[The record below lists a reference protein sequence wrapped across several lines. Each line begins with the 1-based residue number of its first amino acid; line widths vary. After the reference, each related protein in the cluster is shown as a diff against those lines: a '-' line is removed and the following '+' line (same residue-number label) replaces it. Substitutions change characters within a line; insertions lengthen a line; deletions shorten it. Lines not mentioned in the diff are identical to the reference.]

1 MLDGLKIN
9 SGVKNNNNKMKIT
22 PQTTGDCYD
31 K

>member
-9 SGVKNNNNKMKIT
+9 SGVKNNNKMKIT